1 MHGDD
6 NATTNLAGQPLV
18 AYSHAFAFKSHWF
31 TNRLQYATVMNAGE
45 DNPRWKLNQFSDP
58 NVTYDD
64 FATGTTNRS
73 HVARRIVETTP
84 RIANY
89 MPEPSVVIY
98 IDGPRF
104 ISTFGDYTFDANFEI
119 NNKEPIS
126 FRLLDVQGREILS
139 DTDENVIKGR
149 RLKELDI
156 SKVPAGVY
164 ILKIASG
171 GSISTQKVTIQK

>member
-1 MHGDD
+1 MGP
-6 NATTNLAGQPLV
+6 NNT
-18 AYSHAFAFKSHWF
+18 AYSIGAS
-31 TNRLQYATVMNAGE
+31 RPIIDSSE
-45 DNPRWKLNQFSDP
+45 NQFRNVQVYP
-58 NVTYDD
+58 NPVQNTL
-64 FATGTTNRS
+64 TT
-73 HVARRIVETTP
+73 
-84 RIANY
+84 
-89 MPEPSVVIY
+89 
-98 IDGPRF
+98 D
-104 ISTFGDYTFDANFEI
+104 FEI

-139 DTDENVIKGR
+139 DTDENLIKGR